1 MICGITGMIVTV
13 SVRASHPKGL
23 NITATNG
30 LGYLCLREIDGLGYL
45 CLREIGGLGYLCP
58 QALV

>member
-23 NITATNG
+23 NMAATNG

-45 CLREIGGLGYLCP
+45 CP